1 MEQDGTSRKGIRIYG
16 ANAHER
22 EGERGYAV
30 FYIYIF
36 LVRKQTLRGRVCPGH
51 ISGAKSKWSC
61 DYGISSP
68 ETDKI
73 PTSKTTLPL

>member
-30 FYIYIF
+30 IYIYIF
-36 LVRKQTLRGRVCPGH
+36 
-51 ISGAKSKWSC
+51 S
-61 DYGISSP
+61 
-68 ETDKI
+68 
-73 PTSKTTLPL
+73 